1 MYGIEV
7 EGGYPGYPN
16 CTNCDHR
23 EVIDGVPYCTATERG
38 NIREISKMSEK
49 LCWMIDDGCNKAPLD
64 REENR

>member
-1 MYGIEV
+1 M
-7 EGGYPGYPN
+7 YPN